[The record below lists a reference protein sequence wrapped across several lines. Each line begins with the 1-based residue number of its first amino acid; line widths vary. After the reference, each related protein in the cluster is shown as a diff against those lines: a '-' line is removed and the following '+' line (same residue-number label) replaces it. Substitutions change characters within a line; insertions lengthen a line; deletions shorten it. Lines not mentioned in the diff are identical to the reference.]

1 MPWQFEVCRLVNFV
15 QPDPAG
21 NAHLDYQ
28 GLKTRHRELRD
39 QFPHSLSLRVH
50 RALSWLKRAEQ
61 ETQDHDARFIFLWV
75 AFNAAYANQVPEGQ
89 SSSERSQF
97 QGFLKR
103 LIDTDSENL
112 LYELVWERFSGAIRL
127 MIDNQYVFQPFWD
140 YHNGLLSEETWQ
152 SAFRRSKTAARR
164 ALGNMDTLKV
174 MVVMFDRLY
183 TLRNQLL
190 HGGATWNSH
199 VNRSQLSQGA
209 EIMGQVVPIVIH
221 LMMNDYQRVWGEP
234 CYPVVD

>member
-1 MPWQFEVCRLVNFV
+1 MNQAPREPAAEVR
-15 QPDPAG
+15 
-21 NAHLDYQ
+21 LDYQ
-28 GLKTRHRELRD
+28 GLKARHREVRE

-61 ETQDHDARFIFLWV
+61 ETQDHDAQFIFLWV
-75 AFNAAYANQVPEGQ
+75 AFNAAYANQVPDRQ
-89 SSSERSQF
+89 NASERTLF
-97 QGFLKR
+97 QGFLGR
-103 LIDTDSENL
+103 LIATDSENL
-112 LYELVWERFSGAIRL
+112 LYELVWNRFSGAIRL

-140 YHNGLLSEETWQ
+140 YHNGLLREEAWQ
-152 SAFRRSKTAARR
+152 SAFTRSKTAARR
-164 ALGNMDTLKV
+164 ALGKMDTLKV

-199 VNRSQLSQGA
+199 VNRQQLSQGA